1 MIVRKILGLREYHF
15 GVLAIYAILCPL
27 IFTFYSD
34 RLSYNFIWGNLGLPT
49 VATLGS
55 LLAFYLLNRV
65 FGWCKFKWQRLT
77 LLQIFATLLYALLFA
92 FPEELIFRGIIQTF
106 LQTYL
111 ENTVVVVILSGL
123 IFGLAHLP
131 NGSHE
136 LHPSKWNWQ
145 FAIVTFVGVLLFAYI
160 FALTRSLLIPTILH
174 GLFLAF
180 FRFYI
185 KGK

>member
-131 NGSHE
+131 NGSHG
-136 LHPSKWNWQ
+136 LHP
-145 FAIVTFVGVLLFAYI
+145 
-160 FALTRSLLIPTILH
+160 
-174 GLFLAF
+174 
-180 FRFYI
+180 
-185 KGK
+185 